1 MDDIFNSENGAEW
14 LGLLALF
21 ALMAEPPKFPEPQ
34 PCCVNLGDA
43 LCDRVIIDELMIRQM
58 RSAVMNKK
66 ANEEYEK
73 MITKEAMDTG
83 HSIDS
88 LREEYEKKLEDESG
102 YSGLFHFG
110 DD

>member
-1 MDDIFNSENGAEW
+1 MDNIFNSENGAEW

-21 ALMAEPPKFPEPQ
+21 ALMAEPPKFPERQ

-43 LCDRVIIDELMIRQM
+43 LFDRVLIDEMMIQQM
-58 RSAVMNKK
+58 RAAVMSNK
-66 ANEEYEK
+66 ANEAYEK

-88 LREEYEKKLEDESG
+88 LREEYEKRNEDE
-102 YSGLFHFG
+102 
-110 DD
+110 